1 MAFKDPHGAHRTAG
15 IPVVGTA
22 WRDTELRGDDIA
34 GVIFQDCVL
43 ERVRL
48 SQADLWQT
56 MFVDTR
62 FEDCEFVDCRL
73 LRTQWVKCSGA
84 GLRIRGGEFSEAVF
98 SECRFRDLAI
108 ERSGDRIV
116 LGGCALGRLAF
127 NDDGRN
133 QSALTV
139 SDCTFEA
146 VAAEHAA
153 WRSASAVAVDLS
165 GWSIDGGA
173 FEQCMFVQSSAAGKD
188 LSTVRFDR
196 CNFVRSDF
204 REARVRQAPG
214 TIFAECDC
222 TEADFAGAEL
232 DGALFAKTSAPGAR
246 FTGASLTNAMFPDA
260 VLVGADFSQAVATQG
275 VWIGADLS
283 DADLSGLNAYR
294 ATFRNGLLEGARV
307 QGARLVEADLHG
319 VEASLDGADVR
330 DARGT
335 TDWRAEREREARRAP
350 DDR

>member
-1 MAFKDPHGAHRTAG
+1 MVAFKDAHGAHRTAG

-22 WRDTELRGDDIA
+22 WRDTEIRGDDIA

-48 SQADLWQT
+48 CETDLWQT

-84 GLRIRGGEFSEAVF
+84 GLRITGGHGEAQGEFSEAVF

-108 ERSGDRIV
+108 RRSGDRLV
-116 LGGCALGRLAF
+116 LGNCAVGRLAF
-127 NDDGRN
+127 DDEGCR
-133 QSALTV
+133 QTALTV
-139 SDCTFEA
+139 SDCTFDA
-146 VAAEHAA
+146 VAAENAA
-153 WRSASAVAVDLS
+153 WTSASLVAVDLA
-165 GWSIDGGA
+165 GWSVGGGV
-173 FEQCMFVQSSAAGKD
+173 FEQCMFVQSSAAGRD
-188 LSTVRFDR
+188 LSGVRFDR
-196 CNFVRSDF
+196 CNLFKSDL

-214 TIFAECDC
+214 SIFAECDC
-222 TEADFAGAEL
+222 ADADFAGAEL

-246 FTGASLTNAMFPDA
+246 FTGASLTNGMFPDA
-260 VLVGADFSQAVATQG
+260 ELAGADFGQAVAG
-275 VWIGADLS
+275 HSVWTGADLS
-283 DADLSGLNAYR
+283 GADLSGMDAYR
-294 ATFRNGLLEGARV
+294 ATFRNARLEGAHV

-319 VEASLDGADVR
+319 VDASLDGADVR

-335 TDWRAEREREARRAP
+335 TE
-350 DDR
+350 